1 MYKTCKTIRCEHL
14 QDNKCSFGELCVF
27 TTNEIMQKQE
37 IKCLNFWIT
46 IETIMFVVFLAI
58 AIFKK

>member
-1 MYKTCKTIRCEHL
+1 MYKKCKSIRCEHL

-27 TTNEIMQKQE
+27 TTDEIMQKKE
-37 IKCLNFWIT
+37 IKSLNFWIKVIIT
-46 IETIMFVVFLAI
+46 MFFILLAI